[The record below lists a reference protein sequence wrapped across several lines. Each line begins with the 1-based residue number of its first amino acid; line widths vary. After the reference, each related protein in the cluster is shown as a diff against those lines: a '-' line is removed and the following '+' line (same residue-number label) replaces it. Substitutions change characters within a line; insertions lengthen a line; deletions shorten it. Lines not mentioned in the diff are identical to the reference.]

1 MTRNLHPTLLLLV
14 AAIFGVVQV
23 LTLLIV
29 LDSSRHSADTAMQ
42 LTLRAGE
49 RILNQVVADYFVQL
63 SESARLAANDPAL
76 VRVGVDKSALD
87 QHPVMSPGGFAIIA
101 NAQGAPL
108 LQSSRAP
115 YPPQAE
121 QLVGLLRRAEAE
133 GMQAFVAVYGGHGV
147 LLATQPLAE
156 SPNGGQI
163 IAGLEIDEEMLERI
177 AALSGLDVSISGKS
191 TSGVASV
198 SALLR
203 KSGTGPE
210 QVPLESVSR
219 RVSLDTIA
227 GQNFEAELK
236 LPLSVGLRAHR
247 ELRLK
252 LIVTSVATVLCASL
266 LMTALAG
273 LWLAGR
279 FTNPLQEILAAVSR
293 IENGT
298 YTKLVRD
305 GRRDQVGR
313 LARAVND
320 MQKEIAEREG
330 RIVHHAQYDAL
341 TGLTNRSVV
350 SDKLK
355 LAVSRAHRSGASVAT
370 MAIDLSRFNEVNDTM
385 GHEVGDLVLKEV
397 ARRLASNTRVSDT
410 VARVGGDE
418 FLVIVEEVD
427 ARLAGHMAEFLASA
441 LQAPIVIEGATVH
454 LRAHIGMAMFPQ
466 HCETPDALRRLA
478 SVALGA
484 AKDQGRDMVVYE
496 PGQDEKHLRELAITH
511 DLANALAN
519 DEFYLQFQPKID
531 IETQQVECVEAL
543 VRWQHPQLGFVP
555 PDEFIGVL
563 ERSGHI
569 SALTDWVL
577 ESVVRQVRR
586 WHSHGYPLCV
596 AVNLSVRDLM
606 DETLPSRVISLLR
619 HYVLEPRYLSVEV
632 TESAV
637 MQDPER
643 AICVLNELRD
653 AGIKIALDDFG
664 TGQTSLALL
673 KQLPVDELKIDKSF
687 VENLRTDTGDSI
699 IVKSTIDLGHNMGFI
714 VVAEGVENNYGWNL
728 LKSYGCDLIQ
738 GYLVSRPLSATDMEE
753 WYLRLQARHVN
764 KLDLSALAHI

>member
-1 MTRNLHPTLLLLV
+1 MTRNLQPSLLLLLV
-14 AAIFGVVQV
+14 LIFAAVQTVTV
-23 LTLLIV
+23 LVV

-42 LTLRAGE
+42 ASLRNGE
-49 RILNQVVADYFVQL
+49 RVLKQVLADELRTLADGARKAATDRQL
-63 SESARLAANDPAL
+63 ATNAAGAALRANDP
-76 VRVGVDKSALD
+76 G
-87 QHPVMSPGGFAIIA
+87 P
-101 NAQGAPL
+101 
-108 LQSSRAP
+108 
-115 YPPQAE
+115 
-121 QLVGLLRRAEAE
+121 
-133 GMQAFVAVYGGHGV
+133 VYGGFSALVDAAGTVHFAGAGAPEALSGDRLASV
-147 LLATQPLAE
+147 LQRASAQGQSAFLTATGGDALLLAAQPVATSGNPRSFVIGKRVDDSLLQRVAT
-156 SPNGGQI
+156 
-163 IAGLEIDEEMLERI
+163 
-177 AALSGLDVSISGKS
+177 LSGLDVVLAGEGAGA
-191 TSGVASV
+191 TARVAATFRNGLSDGQG
-198 SALLR
+198 A
-203 KSGTGPE
+203 GGDF
-210 QVPLESVSR
+210 VSR
-219 RVSLDTIA
+219 QVRLDTA
-227 GQNFEAELK
+227 GATALRADLQ
-236 LPLSVGLRAHR
+236 LPLSVGLRPHR

-252 LIVTSVATVLCASL
+252 LIVTSVATVLCAAL
-266 LMTALAG
+266 TMTVLAG

-279 FTNPLQEILAAVSR
+279 FTEPLQDISAAIAR
-293 IENGT
+293 IEGGT
-298 YTKLVRD
+298 YTKPVDVR
-305 GRRDQVGR
+305 RRDQVGR

-355 LAVSRAHRSGASVAT
+355 LAVSRAQRSGASVAA
-370 MAIDLSRFNEVNDTM
+370 MAVDLSRFNEINDTM

-418 FLVIVEEVD
+418 FFVIIEEVD
-427 ARLAGHMAEFLASA
+427 EKLANHMAEFLASA
-441 LQAPIVIEGATVH
+441 LEAPIVVEGSNVH
-454 LRAHIGMAMFPQ
+454 LRAHIGMAMYPQ

-484 AKDQGRDMVVYE
+484 AKEQASATLVYE

-511 DLANALAN
+511 DLPSALEN
-519 DEFYLQFQPKID
+519 DQFYLQFQPKID
-531 IETQQVECVEAL
+531 IQTQQVECVEAL
-543 VRWQHPQLGFVP
+543 IRWKHPQLGLVP
-555 PDEFIGVL
+555 PDEFISVL
-563 ERSGHI
+563 ERSGRI

-577 ESVVRQVRR
+577 ESVVKQVRR
-586 WHSHGYPLCV
+586 WHSHGYPLGV

-606 DETLPSRVISLLR
+606 DESLPDRVVTLLR
-619 HYVLEPRYLSVEV
+619 HYVLEPDYLSVEV

-643 AICVLNELRD
+643 AIGVLNRLKE

-687 VENLRTDTGDSI
+687 VQDIRTDTGDSI

-738 GYLVSRPLSATDMEE
+738 GYLVSRPLSASDMEE